1 MLILRVRGNPR
12 HSLRC
17 SDSYGE
23 MKTIVI
29 CGATAT
35 GKSDLA
41 VSLAKEIGAEIVN
54 ADSMQIY
61 KGMDI
66 GTAKLSP
73 DERDGISHHLLDVL
87 HVGQDATV
95 AWYQDLARA
104 AVTDIHSRGKD
115 AIIVGGTGLY
125 IKSIL
130 DDLNFPDTDAAIR
143 QKLTEEAKEFG
154 IVQLFQRLEQ
164 LDPAAAAAIDRQNE
178 RRVIRALE
186 VIEITG
192 QPFTANLPRADSSL
206 YPDALQF
213 GLVMDRAELGVRVE
227 ARVDQMWQKGFVAE
241 VDRLI
246 EEGITRATTARR
258 ALGYAQI
265 IAMRNGEITED
276 VAIEETKR
284 ATRQYVRRQETW
296 FSRDA
301 RINWISP
308 VQPRLETVL
317 NKINSPSS

>member
-1 MLILRVRGNPR
+1 
-12 HSLRC
+12 
-17 SDSYGE
+17 

-41 VSLAKEIGAEIVN
+41 VALAQEIGAEIIN

-66 GTAKLSP
+66 GTAKLAP
-73 DERDGISHHLLDVL
+73 AERGGIEHHMLDVL
-87 HVGQDATV
+87 AVSQDSTV
-95 AWYQDLARA
+95 AWYQELARQS
-104 AVTDIHSRGKD
+104 VTQIHGRGKN

-130 DDLNFPDTDAAIR
+130 DDLNFPDTDANVR

-154 IVQLFQRLEQ
+154 IIQLFQRLEQ

-192 QPFTANLPRADSSL
+192 KPFTANLPREDSSL

-213 GLVMDRAELGVRVE
+213 GLVMDRAELGERVE
-227 ARVDQMWQKGFVAE
+227 ARVDRMWEAGFVAE

-246 EEGITRATTARR
+246 DEGITKATTARR

-265 IAMRNGEITED
+265 IAMRSGEITED
-276 VAIEETKR
+276 LAIEETKR

-301 RINWISP
+301 RIKWISP
-308 VQPRLETVL
+308 TQPRLETVL
-317 NKINSPSS
+317 EKINSSPS

>member
-1 MLILRVRGNPR
+1 
-12 HSLRC
+12 
-17 SDSYGE
+17 

-41 VSLAKEIGAEIVN
+41 VSLAQEIGGEIIN

-66 GTAKLSP
+66 GTAKLNVT
-73 DERDGISHHLLDVL
+73 ERAGIAHHLLDVL
-87 HVGQDATV
+87 HVTEDATV
-95 AWYQDLARA
+95 AWYQDLART

-130 DDLNFPDTDAAIR
+130 DDLNFPDTDAAVR

-154 IVQLFQRLEQ
+154 IVQLFARLEG

-192 QPFTANLPRADSSL
+192 KPFTANLPREDSSL
-206 YPDALQF
+206 YPDAIQF
-213 GLVMDRAELGVRVE
+213 GLVMDREALGARVE
-227 ARVDQMWQKGFVAE
+227 DRIDQMWQMGFVAE

-246 EEGITRATTARR
+246 ENGITQATTARR

-265 IAMRNGEITED
+265 ISMRNGEITEA

-317 NKINSPSS
+317 NKINSTST

>member
-1 MLILRVRGNPR
+1 
-12 HSLRC
+12 
-17 SDSYGE
+17 

-41 VSLAKEIGAEIVN
+41 LDLAKEIGAEIIN

-61 KGMDI
+61 RGMDI
-66 GTAKLSP
+66 GTAKLSVE
-73 DERDGISHHLLDVL
+73 ERQGIPHHLLDVL
-87 HVGQDATV
+87 DVNQDATV
-95 AWYQDLARA
+95 AWYQELARK
-104 AVTDIHSRGKD
+104 AVTEIHGAGKH

-130 DDLNFPDTDAAIR
+130 DDLNFPDTDAQVR
-143 QKLTEEAKEFG
+143 QRLTEEAKLFG
-154 IVQLFQRLEQ
+154 IVNLFERLAQ
-164 LDPAAAAAIDRQNE
+164 LDPAAAAAIDVKNE

-192 QPFTANLPRADSSL
+192 KPFTANLPREDSSR
-206 YPDALQF
+206 YPDAIHF
-213 GLVMDRAELGVRVE
+213 GLVMDRAELGARVE
-227 ARVDQMWQKGFVAE
+227 ARIDRMWERGFVSE
-241 VDRLI
+241 VDSLI
-246 EEGITRATTARR
+246 SLGINQATTARR

-265 IAMRNGEITED
+265 IAMRDGEISEPA
-276 VAIEETKR
+276 AIEDTKR

-301 RINWISP
+301 RIQWISP
-308 VQPRLETVL
+308 SQPRLETVMV
-317 NKINSPSS
+317 KINSAAS

>member
-1 MLILRVRGNPR
+1 
-12 HSLRC
+12 
-17 SDSYGE
+17 

-41 VSLAKEIGAEIVN
+41 VDLAKEIGAEIIN

-61 KGMDI
+61 RGMDI
-66 GTAKLSP
+66 GTAKLSVE
-73 DERDGISHHLLDVL
+73 ERQGIPHHLLDVL
-87 HVGQDATV
+87 DVNQDATV
-95 AWYQDLARA
+95 AWYQELARK
-104 AVTDIHSRGKD
+104 AVTEIHGAGKH

-130 DDLNFPDTDAAIR
+130 DDLNFPDTDAQVR
-143 QKLTEEAKEFG
+143 QRLTEEAKIFG
-154 IVQLFQRLEQ
+154 IVNLFERLIQ
-164 LDPAAAAAIDRQNE
+164 LDPAAAAAIDVKNE

-192 QPFTANLPRADSSL
+192 KPFTANLPREDSSR
-206 YPDALQF
+206 YPDAMQF
-213 GLVMDRAELGVRVE
+213 GLVMDRAELGTRVE
-227 ARVDQMWQKGFVAE
+227 ARIDRMWERGFVSE
-241 VDRLI
+241 VDSLI
-246 EEGITRATTARR
+246 SLGINQATTARR

-265 IAMRNGEITED
+265 IAMRAGEISEP
-276 VAIEETKR
+276 VAIEDTKR

-301 RINWISP
+301 RIQWISP
-308 VQPRLETVL
+308 SQPRLETVMI
-317 NKINSPSS
+317 KINSATS